1 MVKFGLLVPLTQAG
15 DASHDEQWLVPCVL
29 REVSPEPVPSWPE
42 QHEFLL
48 WFSTRP
54 DAASAN
60 LSRAQMASSQG
71 GFLPRGV
78 THTLMGALVQMAEN
92 TADRGNGMRSEV
104 TKRWARLAL
113 GSTQFLVVVEPELN
127 SLRIVVEGRYPYKVV
142 EAVER
147 EVPTRTRTHE
157 YALQAHTH

>member
-1 MVKFGLLVPLTQAG
+1 MGFMVKFGLLVPLTQAG

-78 THTLMGALVQMAEN
+78 THTLMGALLQMSEN
-92 TADRGNGMRSEV
+92 TATTTADRGNGMRAEV
-104 TKRWARLAL
+104 TRGWARLAL
-113 GSTQFLVVVEPELN
+113 GCTQFLVLVTPELN
-127 SLRIVVEGRYPYKVV
+127 ALRVLVEGHYPYRVV
-142 EAVER
+142 EAVQR
-147 EVPTRTRTHE
+147 EV
-157 YALQAHTH
+157 LC